1 MIAFKLAVSLF
12 SGGIIKFVNSEECTA
27 KWVLNRPYQSKFIEA
42 LEDITGTSK
51 PMLNQLKSTQPRDI
65 TKSIENISKLN
76 DAILSYFLN
85 PFSFELEKDQLYH
98 LVSASPVDE
107 SISISLLSIKEN
119 GIELKNDFVK
129 RLSGDSD
136 IDFFSPIKK
145 FKICHYETKTKVTVK
160 KINKKNKLLHI
171 GTYLEG
177 Y

>member
-1 MIAFKLAVSLF
+1 M
-12 SGGIIKFVNSEECTA
+12 
-27 KWVLNRPYQSKFIEA
+27 
-42 LEDITGTSK
+42 
-51 PMLNQLKSTQPRDI
+51 
-65 TKSIENISKLN
+65 
-76 DAILSYFLN
+76 
-85 PFSFELEKDQLYH
+85 YH

-107 SISISLLSIKEN
+107 SIAISLLSIKEN

-160 KINKKNKLLHI
+160 KDKKNKLLHI
-171 GTYLEG
+171 GTFLEG